1 MAKLFSDA
9 SSNHSSDSINWSG
22 GTGTF
27 WVWGTFDGATIKL
40 EASPDGSNWFDVGT
54 AATLTQKGVAA
65 FALGTCKLR
74 ATLVDAGASTSL
86 SAAL

>member
-1 MAKLFSDA
+1 MAKLLSDR
-9 SSNHSSDSINWSG
+9 STNSSSDSLDWSG

-40 EASPDGSNWFDVGT
+40 EASPDGSIWFDVG
-54 AATLTQKGVAA
+54 AAVTLTDKGVAA
-65 FALGTCKLR
+65 FALGPCKLR
-74 ATLVDAGASTSL
+74 ATLVNAGASTSI